1 METDRDKWNKRFA
14 SKESYL
20 GIRPSPSLQR
30 EIERIKQLVPGKRA
44 LDIACG
50 EGRNSLFLREHG
62 FQVTAVDISDIGL
75 AKGKQRAAEL
85 GLDINFRQADL
96 DEYEI
101 EGQYDLV
108 LNFNYLLRQLI
119 PQEVAAL
126 APGGILLFDTIRE
139 SPSLLQSHNPDYLLK
154 CGELQQIFE
163 EYDGEILFFEE
174 TDSGEMPT
182 ARLLF
187 RKSGN
192 STAKPLVQ
200 L

>member
-14 SKESYL
+14 SQESYL

-154 CGELQQIFE
+154 CEELKQIFE

-174 TDSGEMPT
+174 TDTGEMPT

-192 STAKPLVQ
+192 SAAKPLVQ

>member
-14 SKESYL
+14 SQDSYL
-20 GIRPSPSLQR
+20 GNHPSPSLQR
-30 EIERIKQLVPGKRA
+30 EIGRIKQLVPGKRA

-50 EGRNSLFLREHG
+50 EGRNSLFLSEHG
-62 FQVTAVDISDIGL
+62 FEVTAVDISDIGL
-75 AKGKQRAAEL
+75 AKGKQRAL
-85 GLDINFRQADL
+85 DSGLAINFRQVDL
-96 DEYEI
+96 DEYKI

-119 PQEVAAL
+119 PQEVDAL
-126 APGGILLFDTIRE
+126 TPGGILLFDTIRE

-154 CGELQQIFE
+154 CGELKQIFK

-174 TDSGEMPT
+174 TDSGDMPT

-187 RKSGN
+187 RKSGKYN
-192 STAKPLVQ
+192 INEGVIK
-200 L
+200 

>member
-14 SKESYL
+14 SQESYL
-20 GIRPSPSLQR
+20 GISPSPSLQR

-50 EGRNSLFLREHG
+50 EGRNSLFLHEHG

-154 CGELQQIFE
+154 CGELKQIFE

-192 STAKPLVQ
+192 SAVKPVVQ